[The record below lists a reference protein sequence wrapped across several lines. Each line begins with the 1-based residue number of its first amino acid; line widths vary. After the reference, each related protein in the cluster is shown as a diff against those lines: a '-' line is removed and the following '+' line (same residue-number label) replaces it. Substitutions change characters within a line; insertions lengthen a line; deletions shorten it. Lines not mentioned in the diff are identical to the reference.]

1 MGEDKIDRKQ
11 EKVADRREKKGNGGG
26 KARRQ
31 EVVAESNQGR
41 RHRQRKT
48 QRGLRTKLLIGGKG

>member
-1 MGEDKIDRKQ
+1 MMGEDKIDRKQ

-26 KARRQ
+26 KACRQ

-41 RHRQRKT
+41 QHRQRKT
-48 QRGLRTKLLIGGKG
+48 